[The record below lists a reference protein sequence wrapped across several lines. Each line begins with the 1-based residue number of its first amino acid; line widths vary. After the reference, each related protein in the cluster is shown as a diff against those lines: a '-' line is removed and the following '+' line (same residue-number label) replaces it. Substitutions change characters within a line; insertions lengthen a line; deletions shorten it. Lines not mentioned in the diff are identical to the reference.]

1 MCAFFLH
8 EVVFLQSNF
17 NYLSKNKKDMKDI
30 DYFVLKNQQENLG
43 FNISCPITIMFVEL
57 KCTPCMSKIKFLV
70 TLGKKEREKIK
81 KRHKFLLQF

>member
-1 MCAFFLH
+1 
-8 EVVFLQSNF
+8 
-17 NYLSKNKKDMKDI
+17 MKDI

>member
-17 NYLSKNKKDMKDI
+17 YYLSKNKKDMKDI

-43 FNISCPITIMFVEL
+43 FNISSPLTIMFVEI
-57 KCTPCMSKIKFLV
+57 KCAPCMTIIKLLI
-70 TLGKKEREKIK
+70 TPGKKKREKIK
-81 KRHKFLLQF
+81 TDI